1 MIARK
6 FNHGDI
12 NKRTINQQ
20 IAFGRFILTV
30 GRHVSVD
37 FNPMDFSKHFYNR
50 NFSNLSGRAFLS
62 SAEKTRKIHWLDV
75 GRFFLSVGLR

>member
-1 MIARK
+1 MYGTFLTIVSQVCYPFPFFFRFNPMIARK

-30 GRHVSVD
+30 GRHVSV
-37 FNPMDFSKHFYNR
+37 
-50 NFSNLSGRAFLS
+50 
-62 SAEKTRKIHWLDV
+62 E
-75 GRFFLSVGLR
+75 